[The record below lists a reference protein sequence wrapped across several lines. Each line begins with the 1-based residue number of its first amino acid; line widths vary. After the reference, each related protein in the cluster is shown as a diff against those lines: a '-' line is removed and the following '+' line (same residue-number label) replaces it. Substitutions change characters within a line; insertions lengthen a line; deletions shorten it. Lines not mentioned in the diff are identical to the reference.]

1 MGLCLQGSVPMFSQ
15 LAYGIKQR
23 KMLKFTQCYCSKAS
37 PAGSPAPK
45 TSFLFGY
52 LHPCSLALHTCV
64 SHPVTPQ
71 PNHPSPP
78 AAPPSND
85 KQTKKKPFIY
95 DKYILYFPENGQHRA
110 GDEAGRPHTESRPL
124 LRQLHGRHPRGQ
136 AQPRRGP
143 WLPPAGPGATIF
155 SVQFYLS
162 PKKGLPAIAS
172 CSN

>member
-1 MGLCLQGSVPMFSQ
+1 MFSQ

-52 LHPCSLALHTCV
+52 LHPRSLALHTCV
-64 SHPVTPQ
+64 CHTLSPLSPTTPRLPLPHPAVT
-71 PNHPSPP
+71 NKT
-78 AAPPSND
+78 
-85 KQTKKKPFIY
+85 KQSPFIY

-110 GDEAGRPHTESRPL
+110 GDEAGRPHTEPRPL
-124 LRQLHGRHPRGQ
+124 LRQLLRQLHRRHPGGQ
-136 AQPRRGP
+136 AQPRRRP